1 MMLEILVFLAAGLVG
16 GAVNA
21 AAGGAK
27 LFVFPML
34 LATGLPPIAANVTQG
49 VALWPAQ
56 LPAVWVYRREL
67 IADAKALAWQMLPA
81 LIGALAGALIMVNS
95 SNEVFVKV
103 VPVLLAVSVVAIV
116 LGPRTTDF
124 MRWAFPGERLK
135 AATGVLLAAIGF
147 YGGFFGAGMGFMLLA
162 VLSASAGA
170 EIGRVNGA
178 KNLFAAEAARIEGDK
193 DWAKNL
199 FAASIQSVAVVP
211 MMLSGLVDWVAAI
224 CVLIGGLL
232 GGYLG
237 ASVTRRLPDR
247 LVRTGVAV
255 LGVVLTMSFLLS

>member
-1 MMLEILVFLAAGLVG
+1 MFEILVFLAAGLVG

-67 IADAKALAWQMLPA
+67 MVEARGLLRQLVPA
-81 LIGALAGALIMVNS
+81 LFGSVAGALVMVNS
-95 SNEVFVKV
+95 GNEVFVRV
-103 VPVLLAVSVVAIV
+103 VPILLGVAVVAIV
-116 LGPRTTDF
+116 VGPRSSEL
-124 MRWAFPGERLK
+124 MRRAFPGDRLR
-135 AATGVLLAAIGF
+135 AATGVLLALIGF

-162 VLSASAGA
+162 VLSASTGQG
-170 EIGRVNGA
+170 IGKVNGA
-178 KNLFAAEAARIEGDK
+178 KNLFA
-193 DWAKNL
+193 
-199 FAASIQSVAVVP
+199 FAIQSAAVIP
-211 MMLSGLVDWVAAI
+211 MLLSGLTDWLAAV
-224 CVLIGGLL
+224 CVLVGGVV

-237 ASVTRRLPDR
+237 ASLTRRLPER
-247 LVRTGVAV
+247 PLRIGVAA
-255 LGVVLTMSFLLS
+255 LGLVLTLYFLFS

>member
-1 MMLEILVFLAAGLVG
+1 MTAEILIFLVAGLIG

-56 LPAVWVYRREL
+56 LPAVWLYRREL
-67 IADAKALAWQMLPA
+67 LADARTLAWQMVPA
-81 LIGALAGALIMVNS
+81 LVGALAGSIIMVNS

-103 VPVLLAVSVVAIV
+103 VPVLLAVALVAII

-135 AATGVLLAAIGF
+135 AATGVLLFAIGF

-162 VLSASAGA
+162 VLAAWSGQG
-170 EIGRVNGA
+170 IGQVNGA
-178 KNLFAAEAARIEGDK
+178 KNLFAAA
-193 DWAKNL
+193 
-199 FAASIQSVAVVP
+199 IQSVAVVP
-211 MMLSGLVDWVAAI
+211 MILSGLTDWLAAV
-224 CVLIGGLL
+224 CVLVGGVIGGFA
-232 GGYLG
+232 G
-237 ASVTRRLPDR
+237 ASLTRRLPDK
-247 LVRTGVAV
+247 LVRAGVAV
-255 LGVVLTMSFLLS
+255 LGVVLTMSFLIS